1 MFYNAKNG
9 NINIDNTD
17 MDYISFGYGK
27 KVLIMIPGVGDGLK
41 TAKGMAIPFAILY
54 REFAKDY
61 KVYVFSRKNQ
71 LEEGYSTRDM
81 ARDQVKVME
90 QLGIRQADI
99 IGVSQGGMIAQY
111 IAIDYPGMVNKLILA
126 VTLSKQNETSQQVI
140 GDWIEMAKSEDYNS
154 LMIDTAEKM
163 YREKYLNK
171 YRPFYPI
178 LGRVGKPKSF
188 QRFLIMANACI
199 NHNAYDELELI
210 KVPTFVIGG
219 SCDKVVGGE
228 SSKEIAERIEG
239 SKLLMYEG
247 FGHGVYEETKDFNQK
262 ILEFLE

>member
-1 MFYNAKNG
+1 M
-9 NINIDNTD
+9 
-17 MDYISFGYGK
+17 
-27 KVLIMIPGVGDGLK
+27 
-41 TAKGMAIPFAILY
+41 
-54 REFAKDY
+54 
-61 KVYVFSRKNQ
+61 
-71 LEEGYSTRDM
+71 
-81 ARDQVKVME
+81 
-90 QLGIRQADI
+90 
-99 IGVSQGGMIAQY
+99 
-111 IAIDYPGMVNKLILA
+111 
-126 VTLSKQNETSQQVI
+126 
-140 GDWIEMAKSEDYNS
+140 
-154 LMIDTAEKM
+154 
-163 YREKYLNK
+163 
-171 YRPFYPI
+171 
-178 LGRVGKPKSF
+178 GKPKSF